1 MIATRSVQGRAG
13 VMAAVTLA
21 AVVTVALPGR
31 GLAAPTTSVKP
42 VHLTAQ
48 TTASAGRWLTE
59 RGSLTKIAAISRRD
73 ARHFFNSTRS
83 FVVGHAVTGYAA
95 APVADFTSYAAFGKA
110 VGHLHRGQWVMYD
123 NEHWSITP
131 VDEQRHPAAYMR
143 KFAHLAHQHGLKV
156 IEAPARD
163 LMSVP
168 HGDCTRQPGQTTD
181 KAYLACGIPQDAR
194 YADIYEIQAQADQPT
209 ASSYTSFVKAARN
222 HALAANPHLV
232 LLAGLTT
239 DRGGSPAQIFACWNA
254 TRKLVAGYWM
264 NTNAGT
270 IRVAANALT
279 KIRQA
284 GG

>member
-1 MIATRSVQGRAG
+1 MISTRSLQGRAG

-21 AVVTVALPGR
+21 ALVTAVMPVR
-31 GLAAPTTSVKP
+31 GLAAPVTSVRP

-48 TTASAGRWLTE
+48 VAPSAGRWLTGS
-59 RGSLTKIAAISRRD
+59 GSLTQIAAISPRD
-73 ARHFFNSTRS
+73 ARHFFNSSRS
-83 FVVGHAVTGYAA
+83 FVIGHAVAGYAA

-110 VGHLHRGQWVMYD
+110 VGQLRRGQWVLYD
-123 NEHWSITP
+123 NEHWSFTP

-143 KFAHLAHQHGLKV
+143 KFAHLAHQHGLRV

-168 HGDCTRQPGQTTD
+168 GSDCTRQPGQTTD
-181 KAYLACGIPQDAR
+181 KAYLGCGIPKDAR
-194 YADIYEIQAQADQPT
+194 YANIYEIQAQADQPA
-209 ASSYTSFVKAARN
+209 ASGYASFVKASR
-222 HALAANPHLV
+222 HQALAANPHLV

-239 DRGGSPAQIFACWNA
+239 DRGGSPAQIFACWKA
-254 TRKLVAGYWM
+254 TRSLVAGYWM

-270 IRVAANALT
+270 IRVAASALT
-279 KIRQA
+279 RIRQA